1 MHHKLTLLL
10 PPAMAGFAALLLL
23 VPGTPKEEQIQSYR
37 NLGKAFF
44 ENPISVAQ
52 APEEFRKALELDPK
66 SDRDRLNYGLTL
78 IKAGHV
84 PEGVAEL
91 LKVQKTSP
99 QLPHTWFNLGIE
111 YIHEGDSAK
120 SIAQLDRFVRLVPNE
135 PVGHHNLGVAYK
147 SAGRLVD
154 AEREFLAATRLK
166 PGFAAPHFQLF
177 NLYRQADRK
186 DEAKQQLQLF
196 LAAKK
201 AQEGALSQ
209 EDAEWCDYAEI
220 YDPLSGT
227 RRPAPVPQKYA
238 PQRLDVKADAATA
251 GVAVLDRMGN
261 GGSDALVWSARG
273 IVLLAH
279 GSEVVTNT
287 GLEGVRDVVA
297 VAPADFDNDGFPDLC
312 VVTRT
317 EAVLYHN
324 TGHGQ
329 FEKVRTFPG
338 KYDGAVWLDYD
349 RDYDLDLFL
358 LGRSS
363 KLFRNEGQAGFADRT
378 ADFPFAPGRALR
390 GQVFRLVPDTK
401 SLDLRVEYE
410 GGKTIVYRDQL
421 GGKYIAT
428 PGTPPA
434 SPAPDFGLPVAAYA
448 RADFDAD
455 GRLDAVAVAPD
466 GSVYFIRNVTPQRA
480 YLRVRLEGVKNPKL
494 APATEVEIKA
504 GLIYEKQMYSGVPLV
519 FDLEDKPEVDM
530 VRITWPNGLIQ
541 SEARQATNRTAVY
554 KESQRL
560 SGSCPLVWT
569 WNGRGFEFIS
579 DVLGVAPLGAS
590 AGDGKYFPVDHTEY
604 VSIPADALKLEDGRY
619 EVLITDELAEV
630 SYIDQ
635 VRLLAVDH
643 PVGVDIYTNEKF
655 KSPPFPEYKLF
666 GVSQRI
672 APIAA
677 HDSHG
682 RDVLDLVLH
691 RDGRYPDGFR
701 RTMGGA
707 AEPWFIDLDFGQAA
721 PDNRA
726 ILVLNGWVDW
736 ADGSTFL
743 QAAQQSRDG
752 LVMPSLQVQDAQGRW
767 QTVIQ
772 DMGMPSGWP
781 RSIVVDLTGKFL
793 SKSRAVR
800 IATNVC
806 VYWDEIFLSD
816 APTDPQARV
825 VTAPML
831 SADLHFRG
839 FSRVAVHPQRTQ
851 PERFFYDRPR
861 AMAMWDPTPG
871 LYTRYGEVRELLD
884 AVDDRFVIMGAG
896 DEACLLFDAR
906 SLPRL
911 PAGWRRDFLLK
922 VDGWSKDRDANT
934 AFSQSVEPLP
944 FHAMSG
950 YPYAPTEHYPDDA
963 VHRAYIKQWNTRPAL
978 QLLPSLARSR

>member
-1 MHHKLTLLL
+1 M
-10 PPAMAGFAALLLL
+10 
-23 VPGTPKEEQIQSYR
+23 
-37 NLGKAFF
+37 
-44 ENPISVAQ
+44 
-52 APEEFRKALELDPK
+52 
-66 SDRDRLNYGLTL
+66 
-78 IKAGHV
+78 
-84 PEGVAEL
+84 
-91 LKVQKTSP
+91 
-99 QLPHTWFNLGIE
+99 
-111 YIHEGDSAK
+111 
-120 SIAQLDRFVRLVPNE
+120 
-135 PVGHHNLGVAYK
+135 
-147 SAGRLVD
+147 
-154 AEREFLAATRLK
+154 
-166 PGFAAPHFQLF
+166 
-177 NLYRQADRK
+177 
-186 DEAKQQLQLF
+186 
-196 LAAKK
+196 
-201 AQEGALSQ
+201 
-209 EDAEWCDYAEI
+209 
-220 YDPLSGT
+220 
-227 RRPAPVPQKYA
+227 
-238 PQRLDVKADAATA
+238 
-251 GVAVLDRMGN
+251 
-261 GGSDALVWSARG
+261 
-273 IVLLAH
+273 
-279 GSEVVTNT
+279 
-287 GLEGVRDVVA
+287 
-297 VAPADFDNDGFPDLC
+297 
-312 VVTRT
+312 
-317 EAVLYHN
+317 
-324 TGHGQ
+324 
-329 FEKVRTFPG
+329 
-338 KYDGAVWLDYD
+338 
-349 RDYDLDLFL
+349 
-358 LGRSS
+358 
-363 KLFRNEGQAGFADRT
+363 
-378 ADFPFAPGRALR
+378 
-390 GQVFRLVPDTK
+390 
-401 SLDLRVEYE
+401 
-410 GGKTIVYRDQL
+410 
-421 GGKYIAT
+421 
-428 PGTPPA
+428 
-434 SPAPDFGLPVAAYA
+434 
-448 RADFDAD
+448 
-455 GRLDAVAVAPD
+455 
-466 GSVYFIRNVTPQRA
+466 TPQRA

-494 APATEVEIKA
+494 ASATEVEIKA

-541 SEARQATNRTAVY
+541 SEARQAANRTTVY

-643 PVGVDIYTNEKF
+643 PAGVDIYTNEKF

-666 GVSQRI
+666 GVSRRI

-691 RDGRYPDGFR
+691 RDGRYPDGFH

-707 AEPWFIDLDFGQAA
+707 AEPWYIDLDFGQAA

-743 QAAQQSRDG
+743 QAAQQSREG

-767 QTVIQ
+767 QTVIE

-806 VYWDEIFLSD
+806 VYWDEIFLSVLP
-816 APTDPQARV
+816 PTRRRACL
-825 VTAPML
+825 TAPML

-871 LYTRYGEVRELLD
+871 LYTRYGEVGELLD

-896 DEACLLFDAR
+896 DEARLRFDAR
-906 SLPRL
+906 CSAPPARWMAARFPLESGRLVQGPRCQHGLLAERRAAAVPCHERL
-911 PAGWRRDFLLK
+911 PLCAQRALSGRCRASRLHQTMEHAPGAATPAVLGAEALTRQLVRPLRMRAGASIAPCLPAIATKVAEAGGASTLACCVDTRVDAPAPGAGW
-922 VDGWSKDRDANT
+922 A
-934 AFSQSVEPLP
+934 
-944 FHAMSG
+944 
-950 YPYAPTEHYPDDA
+950 
-963 VHRAYIKQWNTRPAL
+963 
-978 QLLPSLARSR
+978 